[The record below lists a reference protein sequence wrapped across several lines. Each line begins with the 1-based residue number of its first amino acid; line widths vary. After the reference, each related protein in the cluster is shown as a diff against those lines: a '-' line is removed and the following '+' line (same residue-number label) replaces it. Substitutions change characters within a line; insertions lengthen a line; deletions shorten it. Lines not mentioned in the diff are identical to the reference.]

1 LIDVIIKAQVRDTNP
16 NNKNKGSDLP
26 PPQKRKKGK
35 VMNKSVSAVM
45 APESV
50 SKINKQFIKDFTKQ
64 ATPKQKRWIKYHL
77 TTEIEE
83 RGKKDGFLS
92 FRSKFAKKFFP
103 EILAENKPKKEQTS
117 FLDEI
122 LDICG

>member
-1 LIDVIIKAQVRDTNP
+1 
-16 NNKNKGSDLP
+16 
-26 PPQKRKKGK
+26 
-35 VMNKSVSAVM
+35 MNKSVGVSAVK

-50 SKINKQFIKDFTKQ
+50 SKINKQFIMDFTKQ

-103 EILAENKPKKEQTS
+103 EILAENKPKKEQPS

-122 LDICG
+122 LEICG

>member
-1 LIDVIIKAQVRDTNP
+1 
-16 NNKNKGSDLP
+16 
-26 PPQKRKKGK
+26 
-35 VMNKSVSAVM
+35 MNKSVGIGAVK

-50 SKINKQFIKDFTKQ
+50 SKINKQFIKDFTAN

-83 RGKKDGFLS
+83 KGKKDGFLS
-92 FRSKFAKKFFP
+92 FRSKFANKFFP
-103 EILAENKPKKEQTS
+103 EIIAKNKPKKAQPS

-122 LDICG
+122 LEICG